1 MTENISRNYDDEDF
15 IVSPPGIKI
24 LKDEKIVKRFLICE
38 GKGRIE
44 RYARIAI
51 GEKNDFKLTTDY
63 NVLPKDDTIVGNREL
78 IGYATS
84 VASSQR
90 LGTTTAIAVIA
101 ESRITENHKTLP
113 ERVLYQNLHWKHWRV
128 ALLKPL
134 SSSEKFF

>member
-1 MTENISRNYDDEDF
+1 MT
-15 IVSPPGIKI
+15 SPPGIRI
-24 LKDEKIVKRFLICE
+24 QKDEKLVKRFLTCE

-51 GEKNDFKLTTDY
+51 GEIDDFKLTTDY
-63 NVLPKDDTIVGNREL
+63 NVLPKDDLIVGNRQL

-84 VASSQR
+84 VASSEK

-101 ESRITENHKTLP
+101 ENRIGDQKALP
-113 ERVLYQNLHWKHWRV
+113 EKVLYQNLHWKHWRV